1 MTENEK
7 ENASEKENVIE
18 DGHADENGGDPIL
31 VVDGLKK
38 YYPVRGGILGG
49 KVGEI
54 RAVDGVSFTL
64 RRGETLG
71 LVGESGCGKS
81 TLGRALNRL
90 EEPTAGTVF
99 FEGKDVAHA
108 SGKDLF
114 RLRRD
119 IQMIFQDPYSSLN
132 PRMTIGEIV
141 REPLLVHRVGTKAE
155 QIEKVREL
163 LEVVGLPGDTL
174 GRYPHEFSGGQRQR
188 VGLARALTLE
198 PKLVIADEPVSALD
212 VSVQSQ
218 VLNLMVRLQ
227 RERNLTYV
235 FISHD
240 LSVVEYISD
249 TIAIMYLGRIVEI
262 GPVETIFERAAHPY
276 TRALIEAI
284 PVPDPRRK
292 RESKPLEGEAPSP
305 VSPPPGCPFHPRCPF
320 AIDACKEA
328 IPVLE
333 PVGVVAASEV
343 VPAFEEDS
351 GRGHLAACIR
361 KGEI

>member
-1 MTENEK
+1 MS
-7 ENASEKENVIE
+7 ASR
-18 DGHADENGGDPIL
+18 NGGDPIL

-49 KVGEI
+49 KIGEI

-90 EEPTAGTVF
+90 EEPTAGTVL
-99 FEGKDVAHA
+99 FEGKDLAHA
-108 SGKDLF
+108 SGKELF

-155 QIEKVREL
+155 QVERVREL

-198 PKLVIADEPVSALD
+198 PKLVIADEPVSSLD

-249 TIAIMYLGRIVEI
+249 TIAIMYLGRIVEV
-262 GPVETIFERAAHPY
+262 GPVETIFGRAAHPY

-284 PVPDPRRK
+284 PVPDPRR
-292 RESKPLEGEAPSP
+292 RHEAEPLEGEAPSP

-320 AIDACKEA
+320 AVPACSEA
-328 IPVLE
+328 VPALE
-333 PVGVVAASEV
+333 AVGASE
-343 VPAFEEDS
+343 EES
-351 GRGHLAACIR
+351 GREHLVACIR

>member
-1 MTENEK
+1 MS
-7 ENASEKENVIE
+7 AS
-18 DGHADENGGDPIL
+18 GNGGDPIL

-49 KVGEI
+49 KIGEI

-64 RRGETLG
+64 RKGETLG

-90 EEPTAGTVF
+90 EEPTEGTVL
-99 FEGKDVAHA
+99 FEGKDLAHA
-108 SGKDLF
+108 SGKELF

-155 QIEKVREL
+155 QVEKVRDL

-198 PKLVIADEPVSALD
+198 PKLVIADEPVSSLD

-249 TIAIMYLGRIVEI
+249 TIAIMYLGRIVEV
-262 GPVETIFERAAHPY
+262 GPVQTIFERAAHPY

-284 PVPDPRRK
+284 PVPDPRR
-292 RESKPLEGEAPSP
+292 RQEAEPLEGEAPSP

-320 AIDACKEA
+320 AVPACSEA
-328 IPVLE
+328 LPALE
-333 PVGVVAASEV
+333 AVGASE
-343 VPAFEEDS
+343 EES
-351 GRGHLAACIR
+351 GREHLVACIR

>member
-1 MTENEK
+1 M
-7 ENASEKENVIE
+7 
-18 DGHADENGGDPIL
+18 
-31 VVDGLKK
+31 
-38 YYPVRGGILGG
+38 
-49 KVGEI
+49 
-54 RAVDGVSFTL
+54 
-64 RRGETLG
+64 
-71 LVGESGCGKS
+71 
-81 TLGRALNRL
+81 
-90 EEPTAGTVF
+90 EEPTEGTVL
-99 FEGKDVAHA
+99 FEGKDLAHA
-108 SGKDLF
+108 SGKELF

-132 PRMTIGEIV
+132 PRMTVGEIV
-141 REPLLVHRVGTKAE
+141 REPLLVHRVGTRAE
-155 QIEKVREL
+155 QVQKVREL
-163 LEVVGLPGDTL
+163 LEVVGLPEDTL

-249 TIAIMYLGRIVEI
+249 TIAIMYLGRIVEV

-284 PVPDPRRK
+284 PVPDPTHGH
-292 RESKPLEGEAPSP
+292 EAKPLEGEAPSAL
-305 VSPPPGCPFHPRCPF
+305 SPPPGCPFHPRCPF
-320 AIDACKEA
+320 AIAACSEA
-328 IPVLE
+328 LPALE
-333 PVGVVAASEV
+333 AVGASE
-343 VPAFEEDS
+343 EDG
-351 GRGHLAACIR
+351 GREHLAACIR

>member
-1 MTENEK
+1 VSAN
-7 ENASEKENVIE
+7 
-18 DGHADENGGDPIL
+18 GNGGDPIL

-49 KVGEI
+49 KIGEI

-90 EEPTAGTVF
+90 EEPTDGTVL
-99 FEGKDVAHA
+99 FEGKDLAHA
-108 SGKDLF
+108 SRAELF

-132 PRMTIGEIV
+132 PRMTVGEIV
-141 REPLLVHRVGTKAE
+141 REPLLVHGVGTKAE
-155 QIEKVREL
+155 QVEKVREL
-163 LEVVGLPGDTL
+163 FEIVGLPGDTL

-188 VGLARALTLE
+188 VGIARALMLE
-198 PKLVIADEPVSALD
+198 PKLVIADEPVSSLD

-249 TIAIMYLGRIVEI
+249 AIAIMYLGRIVEV
-262 GPVETIFERAAHPY
+262 GSVETIFERAAHPY

-284 PVPDPRRK
+284 PVPDPRARH
-292 RESKPLEGEAPSP
+292 EAEPLAGEAPSP

-320 AIDACKEA
+320 AISACSEA
-328 IPVLE
+328 LPILE
-333 PVGVVAASEV
+333 AAGG
-343 VPAFEEDS
+343 PEEDH
-351 GRGHLAACIR
+351 GHEHLVACIR

>member
-1 MTENEK
+1 VS
-7 ENASEKENVIE
+7 AR
-18 DGHADENGGDPIL
+18 GNGGDPIL

-38 YYPVRGGILGG
+38 YYPVRGGIMGG
-49 KVGEI
+49 KIGEI

-64 RRGETLG
+64 GKGETLG

-90 EEPTAGTVF
+90 EEPTEGTVL
-99 FEGKDVAHA
+99 FEGKDLAHA
-108 SGKDLF
+108 SGKELF

-132 PRMTIGEIV
+132 PRMTVGEIV
-141 REPLLVHRVGTKAE
+141 REPLLVHHVGTKAE
-155 QIEKVREL
+155 QVEKVREL

-249 TIAIMYLGRIVEI
+249 TIGIMYLGRIVEV
-262 GPVETIFERAAHPY
+262 GPVDTIFERAAHPY

-284 PVPDPRRK
+284 PVPDPRR
-292 RESKPLEGEAPSP
+292 RHEAEPLEGEAPSP

-320 AIDACKEA
+320 AVPACSETLPALEA
-328 IPVLE
+328 
-333 PVGVVAASEV
+333 VGASEGK
-343 VPAFEEDS
+343 S
-351 GRGHLAACIR
+351 GREHLVACIR

>member
-1 MTENEK
+1 M
-7 ENASEKENVIE
+7 SVS
-18 DGHADENGGDPIL
+18 GNGADPIL

-38 YYPVRGGILGG
+38 YYPVRGGVLGG
-49 KVGEI
+49 KIGEV
-54 RAVDGVSFTL
+54 RAVDGVSFSA

-90 EEPTAGTVF
+90 EKPTDGTVL
-99 FEGKDVAHA
+99 FEGKDIAQA
-108 SGKDLF
+108 SGKELL

-155 QIEKVREL
+155 QVEKVRDL
-163 LEVVGLPGDTL
+163 LEIVGLAEDTL
-174 GRYPHEFSGGQRQR
+174 ERYPHEFSGGQRQR

-227 RERNLTYV
+227 RERNLTYI

-249 TIAIMYLGRIVEI
+249 AIAIMYLGKIVEV
-262 GPVETIFERAAHPY
+262 GPVESIFERPAHPY

-284 PVPDPRRK
+284 PVPDPRQRH
-292 RESKPLEGEAPSP
+292 EAVPLEGEAPSP
-305 VSPPPGCPFHPRCPF
+305 VSPPSGCPFHPRCPF
-320 AIDACKEA
+320 AIVECSET

-333 PVGVVAASEV
+333 EVGAGRDVGS
-343 VPAFEEDS
+343 PAGEDG
-351 GRGHLAACIR
+351 GREHLAACIR

>member
-1 MTENEK
+1 M
-7 ENASEKENVIE
+7 SPS
-18 DGHADENGGDPIL
+18 GNGSDPIL
-31 VVDGLKK
+31 VAEGLKK
-38 YYPVRGGILGG
+38 YYPIRGGVLGG
-49 KVGEI
+49 KVGEV
-54 RAVDGVSFTL
+54 RAVDGVSFSV

-90 EEPTAGTVF
+90 EEPTDGAVL
-99 FEGKDVAHA
+99 FEGKDIAHA
-108 SGKDLF
+108 SGKELL

-141 REPLLVHRVGTKAE
+141 REPLLVHWMGTKVE
-155 QIEKVREL
+155 QVEKVRDL
-163 LEVVGLPGDTL
+163 LEVVGLAGDTL

-188 VGLARALTLE
+188 VGLARALALE

-249 TIAIMYLGRIVEI
+249 TIAIMYLGKIVEV
-262 GPVETIFERAAHPY
+262 GPVESIFERPVHPY

-284 PVPDPRRK
+284 PIPDPRSRHK
-292 RESKPLEGEAPSP
+292 AVPLEGEAPSP
-305 VSPPPGCPFHPRCPF
+305 VSPPAGCPFHPRCPY
-320 AIDACKEA
+320 AIAACRETLPLLEA
-328 IPVLE
+328 
-333 PVGVVAASEV
+333 VGAG
-343 VPAFEEDS
+343 EEDD
-351 GRGHLAACIR
+351 GREHLAACIR
-361 KGEI
+361 QGEV

>member
-1 MTENEK
+1 M
-7 ENASEKENVIE
+7 SVS
-18 DGHADENGGDPIL
+18 GNGADPIL
-31 VVDGLKK
+31 VVEGLKK
-38 YYPVRGGILGG
+38 YYPVRGGVLGG
-49 KVGEI
+49 KIGEV
-54 RAVDGVSFTL
+54 RAVDGVSFSA

-90 EEPTAGTVF
+90 EKPTDGTVL
-99 FEGKDVAHA
+99 FEGKDIAQA
-108 SGKDLF
+108 SGKELL

-155 QIEKVREL
+155 QLEKVRDL
-163 LEVVGLPGDTL
+163 LEIVGLAGDTL
-174 GRYPHEFSGGQRQR
+174 ERYPHEFSGGQRQR

-227 RERNLTYV
+227 RERNLTYI

-249 TIAIMYLGRIVEI
+249 AIAIMYLGKIVEV
-262 GPVETIFERAAHPY
+262 GPVESIFERPAHPY

-284 PVPDPRRK
+284 PVPDPRQRH
-292 RESKPLEGEAPSP
+292 EAVPLEGEAPSP
-305 VSPPPGCPFHPRCPF
+305 VSPPSGCPFHPRCPF
-320 AIDACKEA
+320 AIPACSET

-333 PVGVVAASEV
+333 AVGARWNAGSPVD
-343 VPAFEEDS
+343 EEG
-351 GRGHLAACIR
+351 GREHLAACIR

>member
-1 MTENEK
+1 M
-7 ENASEKENVIE
+7 SE
-18 DGHADENGGDPIL
+18 PIL
-31 VVDGLKK
+31 VAEGVKK
-38 YYPVRGGILGG
+38 YYPIQGGVLGG
-49 KVGEI
+49 KIGEV
-54 RAVDGVSFTL
+54 RAVDGVSFSV

-90 EEPTAGTVF
+90 EDPTAGRVL
-99 FEGKDVAHA
+99 FEGKDVASA
-108 SGKDLF
+108 SRQELF
-114 RLRRD
+114 GLRRD

-141 REPLLVHRVGTKAE
+141 REPLLVHRDGTKAE
-155 QIEKVREL
+155 QLTKVREL
-163 LEVVGLPGDTL
+163 LEIVGLSADLL

-188 VGLARALTLE
+188 VGVARALALE

-227 RERNLTYV
+227 GERNLTYV

-262 GPVETIFERAAHPY
+262 GPVEAIFERAAHPY
-276 TRALIEAI
+276 TRALIQAI
-284 PVPDPRRK
+284 PVPDPDGRR
-292 RESKPLEGEAPSP
+292 EHVPLEGEAPSP

-320 AIDACKEA
+320 AIAACQETVPA
-328 IPVLE
+328 LE
-333 PVGVVAASEV
+333 PVGSG
-343 VPAFEEDS
+343 ED
-351 GRGHLAACIR
+351 HQVACIR
-361 KGEI
+361 NGEV